1 MSWLNDFIATGFG
14 IGEKTPAP
22 GTVATIL
29 AAAIIF
35 FITSILGIKGF
46 IVSSIYWVVLI
57 ALTFIGIVTAG
68 NYEKNSKVID
78 PPQVVIDEIL
88 GFFIAVA
95 FLPPVDPGSEIYL
108 TPGRIITALI
118 IFRIIDITKVY
129 PMDKLE
135 IVAGGLGIM
144 LDDIYAGILTNVIIR
159 VALLLL

>member
-1 MSWLNDFIATGFG
+1 MSWLNNFIATGFG
-14 IGEKTPAP
+14 VGEKTPAP
-22 GTVATIL
+22 GTVASIM

-35 FITSILGIKGF
+35 GVSSILGIKTF
-46 IVSSIYWVVLI
+46 VASSIYWVILI
-57 ALTFIGIVTAG
+57 ILTFVGIVTAG
-68 NYEKNSKVID
+68 NYERESRIID

-95 FLPPVDPGSEIYL
+95 FLPPVSPDSEIYI
-108 TPGRIITALI
+108 TPGRILAALI
-118 IFRIIDITKVY
+118 IFRIIDISKIY

-135 IVAGGLGIM
+135 VVAGGLGIM